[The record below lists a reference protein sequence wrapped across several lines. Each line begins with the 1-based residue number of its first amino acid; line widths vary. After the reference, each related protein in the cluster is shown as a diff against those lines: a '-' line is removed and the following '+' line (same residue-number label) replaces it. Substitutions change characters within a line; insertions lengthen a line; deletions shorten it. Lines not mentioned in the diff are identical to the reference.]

1 MAYDDIT
8 IERNGQLENH
18 LSIPGRGKDFSRRMH
33 NGSGFIILFDI
44 TDLPL
49 RDRLETYNW
58 PLLAAS
64 VWDMVSS
71 KAEETHLFILTL

>member
-49 RDRLETYNW
+49 RDRLETYN
-58 PLLAAS
+58 
-64 VWDMVSS
+64 
-71 KAEETHLFILTL
+71 